1 MFYRWYLF
9 TYIRE
14 ELPQLGGHRYL
25 ALLPLMAHSPDRV
38 WMMPVG
44 RLDPPMVMGFVPSY
58 CRIIRTRSLLS
69 SVFGTTGALL
79 TTWLY
84 IAMESLLLSRS
95 SFKGEPTGFICI
107 KRLITAVLPNSWVS
121 LWKSKA
127 AIRIFNWLL
136 QGFYASYIFLSIYR
150 YHLKVDFFID
160 KVYVNN

>member
-1 MFYRWYLF
+1 MKTIPIFLQNKCF
-9 TYIRE
+9 IDDTYSLISVKSYHNS
-14 ELPQLGGHRYL
+14 GGHRYL

-84 IAMESLLLSRS
+84 IAMESLLLSWS
-95 SFKGEPTGFICI
+95 CFKGEPTGFICI
-107 KRLITAVLPNSWVS
+107 KRLITADTGYFLQRVGWLRIEIWRWSWVIIS
-121 LWKSKA
+121 W
-127 AIRIFNWLL
+127 
-136 QGFYASYIFLSIYR
+136 
-150 YHLKVDFFID
+150 V
-160 KVYVNN
+160 